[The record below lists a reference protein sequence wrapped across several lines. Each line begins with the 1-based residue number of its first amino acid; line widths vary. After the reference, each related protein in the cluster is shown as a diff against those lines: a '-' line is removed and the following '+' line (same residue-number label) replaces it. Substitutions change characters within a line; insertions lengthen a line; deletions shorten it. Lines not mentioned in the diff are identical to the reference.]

1 MSNYNVEISSDNTIT
16 VGLPST
22 GNGVAGPRGEKGY
35 SAYEVAVKNGYT
47 GTEAEWLATLKGE
60 KGEKGEPGVN
70 GTDGK
75 PGKDGVGGANGADGK
90 PGANGLSAYELAAKN
105 GFTGNESAW
114 LASLKGDKGDQGP
127 KGDNGQNGVNGV
139 DGKDGLSAYSIAVKN
154 GYNGTEEEWVNK
166 WLRGTIVSANVDDAG
181 VMSMI
186 DINGNVINTNL
197 APIAKAASSASAA
210 EASAQA
216 AANSANEAATHET
229 NAASSLAETRKSE
242 QNAKTSE
249 QNAAASAAQA
259 AKNAKTLQADWNQ
272 TDDTQTDFIK
282 NKPDVYPKAHMIDSQ
297 LSLSNRLKSIN
308 VSYGDSCLHYFCAT
322 AAITDSSKPPVD
334 AQVIHLSWDNKADR
348 DAQIALGNE
357 TTTLYIRSQT
367 NDGNWSDWKKAV
379 LETDTIAKAI
389 GDAAGNNIQSTY
401 LNKALAKQTF
411 TTNTLTATDAAFT
424 GQTIV
429 PTANE
434 GNSSNAIASTEF
446 VAKSIA
452 ALVNSAPETLNTLNE
467 LATAL
472 GNDPNFATTVTN
484 ALAKKMNEKEATD
497 TFATKTEVSDLRSST
512 VAKTALWEAL
522 HSQDSTT
529 LTGLTNAQWSA
540 LGVFIR
546 YFTTLN
552 NFENQPSQY
561 GQLINLTADKNNEV
575 AQLWLTQPDGIL
587 YYRGGNGN
595 TAVKDKTFTRVANY
609 NADGHLV
616 FPNGAELWVY

>member
-1 MSNYNVEISSDNTIT
+1 MSNYNVEISADNTIT

-60 KGEKGEPGVN
+60 KGEKGEPGDKGETGPAGTNGKDGAN

-75 PGKDGVGGANGADGK
+75 PGT
-90 PGANGLSAYELAAKN
+90 NGLSAYELAVQS
-105 GFTGNESAW
+105 GFIGNKEAW
-114 LASLKGDKGDQGP
+114 LESLKGDKGDT
-127 KGDNGQNGVNGV
+127 GDSGADGKNGVNGL
-139 DGKDGLSAYSIAVKN
+139 DGKDGLSAYAIAVKN

-166 WLRGTIVSANVDDAG
+166 WLRGTIISAVTAG
-181 VMSMI
+181 DGTMTMT
-186 DINGNVINTNL
+186 DINGNQVRTSLQPVVDAAVKASAEN
-197 APIAKAASSASAA
+197 AKAAERYATFSENSAKSASL
-210 EASAQA
+210 SSS
-216 AANSANEAATHET
+216 AANSSETH
-229 NAASSLAETRKSE
+229 
-242 QNAKTSE
+242 
-249 QNAAASAAQA
+249 AAASETNSASYLAQSQAYASECKAAVEKISGA
-259 AKNAKTLQADWNQ
+259 MKYAGSVDNYSDLPVTNNNPGDTYNVKNADAEHGVNAGDNVAWNG
-272 TDDTQTDFIK
+272 I
-282 NKPDVYPKAHMIDSQ
+282 
-297 LSLSNRLKSIN
+297 
-308 VSYGDSCLHYFCAT
+308 G
-322 AAITDSSKPPVD
+322 
-334 AQVIHLSWDNKADR
+334 WDNLAGTVDLSIY
-348 DAQIALGNE
+348 A
-357 TTTLYIRSQT
+357 T
-367 NDGNWSDWKKAV
+367 NDGVAATFNNVTYSN
-379 LETDTIAKAI
+379 DTINFIRKNGETTSVTVNNVVHAVTADSATT
-389 GDAAGNNIQSTY
+389 DAAGNNIASTY
-401 LNKALAKQTF
+401 VTQNALTEQVNQIGAIVTEIMAQKLNTNATAVKAEADANGNDIAATYSTKAE
-411 TTNTLTATDAAFT
+411 TTAL
-424 GQTIV
+424 
-429 PTANE
+429 
-434 GNSSNAIASTEF
+434 SNAIADTY
-446 VAKSIA
+446 
-452 ALVNSAPETLNTLNE
+452 
-467 LATAL
+467 AT
-472 GNDPNFATTVTN
+472 
-484 ALAKKMNEKEATD
+484 KEALTD
-497 TFATKTEVSDLRSST
+497 LQSST